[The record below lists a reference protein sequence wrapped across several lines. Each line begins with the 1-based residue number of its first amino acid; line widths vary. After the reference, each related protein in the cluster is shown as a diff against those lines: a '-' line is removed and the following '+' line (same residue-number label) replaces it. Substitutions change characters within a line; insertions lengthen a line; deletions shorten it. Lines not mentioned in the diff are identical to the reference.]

1 MVERTETD
9 KHDRIRASC
18 PVCNGDRQRNGRAV
32 ADHVTGRADVFLA
45 VECSDCGVVYIAD
58 PPSPSTIGSYY
69 ETFAG
74 AAMHTAPNRLF
85 RALRDRRFLSDV
97 RPLLDRLPADSA
109 VADIGTGDGSLADF
123 LHRRGTPSIGVDLYP
138 AAQWRHPL
146 IPYRQVN
153 LAVKAPSAEDLAGVG
168 RPVRGAVMRHVLE
181 HVHRPV
187 DLLTGLRDA
196 GISHIAV
203 VVPNIESGFV
213 TRFGSDWYYWDP
225 PRHLT
230 FFSSDTL
237 GRTGEQAGFRV
248 AWQRTYGLDEVV
260 TSLHRRSL
268 LRRGPNRAATALRP
282 TGMIAGAASVL
293 AAPFGRSVLH
303 AVLEAR

>member
-1 MVERTETD
+1 
-9 KHDRIRASC
+9 
-18 PVCNGDRQRNGRAV
+18 
-32 ADHVTGRADVFLA
+32 VTGRADVFLA

-58 PPSPSTIGSYY
+58 PPSPSAIGAYY

-85 RALRDRRFLSDV
+85 RMLRDRRFRSDV
-97 RPLLDRLPADSA
+97 RPLLTRLPSDSA

-138 AAQWRHPL
+138 EAQWRHPS

-153 LAVKAPSAEDLAGVG
+153 LAVNAPSAEDLGGAG

-187 DLLTGLRDA
+187 NLLTGLRQA

-203 VVPNIESGFV
+203 VVPNVESGFV
-213 TRFGSDWYYWDP
+213 KRFGSDWYYWDP

-237 GRTGEQAGFRV
+237 GRTAERAGFRI
-248 AWQRTYGLDEVV
+248 AWQRTYGLDEIV

-268 LRRGPNRAATALRP
+268 LRRGPNPAAKALRP

-303 AVLEAR
+303 AVLEAG